1 MNAKGYL
8 NQVRYNEEN
17 IASRTEE
24 RNRLW
29 MSLTSIKA
37 SRVKIISV
45 QESAQ
50 KDDDRL
56 EKVLEL
62 DRYIDREIDKLYEL
76 KLEVSRRIDRCEEQ
90 MHSIILRERYLN
102 YKSWD
107 EIAMFLN
114 YDRRHILRIHGHA
127 LIDFSNHNQDV
138 TKCH

>member
-1 MNAKGYL
+1 M
-8 NQVRYNEEN
+8 RYNDAN
-17 IASRTEE
+17 IASRIDE

-29 MSLTSIKA
+29 ISLTSIKS
-37 SRVKIISV
+37 SRIKEISV
-45 QESAQ
+45 QESNQ
-50 KDDDRL
+50 KNDNRF

-76 KLEVSRRIDRCEEQ
+76 KLEISKRIDRCDEQ

-102 YKSWD
+102 YKSWYD
-107 EIAMFLN
+107 IAVLLN
-114 YDRRHILRIHGHA
+114 YDKRHILRIHGHA

>member
-1 MNAKGYL
+1 M
-8 NQVRYNEEN
+8 RYNDAN
-17 IASRTEE
+17 IASRIDE

-29 MSLTSIKA
+29 ISLTSIKS
-37 SRVKIISV
+37 SRIKEISV
-45 QESAQ
+45 QESNQ
-50 KDDDRL
+50 KNDDRF

-76 KLEVSRRIDRCEEQ
+76 KLEISKRIDRCDEQ

-102 YKSWD
+102 YKSWYD
-107 EIAMFLN
+107 IAVLLN
-114 YDRRHILRIHGHA
+114 YDKRHILRIHGHA

>member
-1 MNAKGYL
+1 MNAKEYL
-8 NQVRYNEEN
+8 NQVRYNDAN
-17 IASRTEE
+17 IASRIDE

-29 MSLTSIKA
+29 ISLTSIKS
-37 SRVKIISV
+37 SRIKEISV
-45 QESAQ
+45 QESNQ
-50 KDDDRL
+50 KNDNRF

-76 KLEVSRRIDRCEEQ
+76 KLEISKRIDRCDEQ

-102 YKSWD
+102 YKSWYD
-107 EIAMFLN
+107 IAVLLN
-114 YDRRHILRIHGHA
+114 YDKRHILRIHGHA

>member
-1 MNAKGYL
+1 MNAKEYL
-8 NQVRYNEEN
+8 NQVRYNDAN
-17 IASRTEE
+17 IASRIEE

-29 MSLTSIKA
+29 ISLTSIKS
-37 SRVKIISV
+37 SRIKEISV
-45 QESAQ
+45 QESNQ
-50 KDDDRL
+50 KNDDRF

-76 KLEVSRRIDRCEEQ
+76 KLEISKRIDRCDEQ

-102 YKSWD
+102 YKSWYD
-107 EIAMFLN
+107 IAVLLN
-114 YDRRHILRIHGHA
+114 YDKRHILRIHGHA

>member
-1 MNAKGYL
+1 MNAKEYL
-8 NQVRYNEEN
+8 NQVRYNDAN
-17 IASRTEE
+17 IASRIDE

-29 MSLTSIKA
+29 ISLTSIKS
-37 SRVKIISV
+37 SRIKEISV
-45 QESAQ
+45 QESNQ
-50 KDDDRL
+50 KNDDRF

-76 KLEVSRRIDRCEEQ
+76 KLEISKRIDRCDEQ

-102 YKSWD
+102 YKSWYD
-107 EIAMFLN
+107 IAVLLN
-114 YDRRHILRIHGHA
+114 YDKRHILRIHGHA